1 METLKIQFETKN
13 RAKIIEM
20 LSSFPE
26 NEVQIVREDSFFEEN
41 KKKLHLAYDN
51 LISGKSKLY
60 AIDELDEML
69 EKTISKYEG

>member
-41 KKKLHLAYDN
+41 KKNY
-51 LISGKSKLY
+51 I
-60 AIDELDEML
+60 
-69 EKTISKYEG
+69 